1 MISPES
7 AGQPAEPGSILD
19 LIQGSP
25 VGDALATP
33 LPSTPLE
40 ALQNSPL
47 GPLLDAPLGDLP
59 PLPALPPLPP
69 LPPNPV
75 EALLQG
81 HALPTLPGVDELFK
95 PLTDL
100 AGSFGTGTFGAFDP
114 TSFLDMSS
122 GMIDQALSM
131 SLSGLKVLDQIW
143 QSRAAQAAQS
153 QGVQAQAS
161 GTELSERGTEISA
174 TTQTAAASVARG
186 NANLMTI
193 SESFAATAVA
203 AAPMVMTP
211 PGQAMLLASAA
222 EHIKAAI
229 GVVTQTRT
237 ELNEQT
243 LTMNGLAAPV
253 PVPPPPAPG
262 VVAGAAPTSPF
273 AVASTVIEGVGKP
286 MISTVTDGVG
296 DLVSAST
303 QAAGVSSSDLP
314 ADTVAAKSAVTPAHG
329 AAGGVPGAV
338 GTAGG
343 AGIGM
348 YGGGA
353 GGSVSAGGG
362 SVPRGTVSGAVVPPA
377 TATPA
382 TPGTAPAPGA
392 TPAASSPLAPGGA
405 MGGMGGA
412 GMAGAGRGG
421 DEQLSGRSTPSYLV
435 NAGENNAFV
444 GDLPMVAP
452 AVIGGEDL
460 DDAAFGDRG

>member
-1 MISPES
+1 MTPTES
-7 AGQPAEPGSILD
+7 AGSAAEHGTILD
-19 LIQGSP
+19 LIQATP
-25 VGDALATP
+25 VGDALHTP

-47 GPLLDAPLGDLP
+47 GPFLDMPLGELPPLP
-59 PLPALPPLPP
+59 PLPALPP

-81 HALPTLPGVDELFK
+81 QALPGLPGVDELFR

-100 AGSFGTGTFGAFDP
+100 AGCFGTGTFGAFDP
-114 TSFLDMSS
+114 TALLDLSS
-122 GMIDQALSM
+122 GMLDQAMSI

-143 QSRAAQAAQS
+143 QSQAAQAAQT
-153 QGVQAQAS
+153 QGLQAQTS
-161 GTELSERGTEISA
+161 GTELSERGTEIST

-203 AAPMVMTP
+203 AAPMVLTP

-222 EHIKAAI
+222 EHLKAAI

-262 VVAGAAPTSPF
+262 AVAGAAPPSPF
-273 AVASTVIEGVGKP
+273 AIASTVIEEVGKP
-286 MISTVTDGVG
+286 MIATVTDGVG

-303 QAAGVSSSDLP
+303 QAASAAPGDLP
-314 ADTVAAKSAVTPAHG
+314 ADAVAAKSAATPAHG
-329 AAGGVPGAV
+329 PTGGVPGAV
-338 GTAGG
+338 GLAGG
-343 AGIGM
+343 AGVGM
-348 YGGGA
+348 YGSGA
-353 GGSVSAGGG
+353 GGSASASGG
-362 SVPRGTVSGAVVPPA
+362 SVPRGTAGAGVPPA
-377 TATPA
+377 AVGSVSPASTVTPA
-382 TPGTAPAPGA
+382 PPT
-392 TPAASSPLAPGGA
+392 SPGGA

-421 DEQLSGRSTPSYLV
+421 DDQLSGRSTPSYLV
-435 NAGENNAFV
+435 NAGENNAFA

-452 AVIGGEDL
+452 AVIGGDEL
-460 DDAAFGDRG
+460 DDISFGDRT

>member
-1 MISPES
+1 MTSPEP
-7 AGQPAEPGSILD
+7 AGHPVEHGSILD
-19 LIQGSP
+19 LIQGTP

-47 GPLLDAPLGDLP
+47 GPFLDAPLGDLP

-81 HALPTLPGVDELFK
+81 HGLPGLPGVDELFK

-100 AGSFGTGTFGAFDP
+100 AGSFGTGTFGSFDP
-114 TSFLDMSS
+114 TSLLDMSS
-122 GMIDQALSM
+122 GMVDQAMSM

-143 QSRAAQAAQS
+143 QSQAAQAAQS
-153 QGVQAQAS
+153 QGLQAQTS

-222 EHIKAAI
+222 EHLKAAL

-262 VVAGAAPTSPF
+262 AVSGAAPASPF
-273 AVASTVIEGVGKP
+273 AIASTVIEGVGKP
-286 MISTVTDGVG
+286 MISTVTDSVG

-303 QAAGVSSSDLP
+303 QAASVSSSDLP
-314 ADTVAAKSAVTPAHG
+314 ADALSAKSAVTPAHG
-329 AAGGVPGAV
+329 ASGGVPGAV
-338 GTAGG
+338 GIAGG
-343 AGIGM
+343 AGTGM

-353 GGSVSAGGG
+353 GGSVSAGSG
-362 SVPRGTVSGAVVPPA
+362 SVPRGTVNGPVVPPA
-377 TATPA
+377 TPGTTP
-382 TPGTAPAPGA
+382 TPGAAPA
-392 TPAASSPLAPGGA
+392 AASSPLAPGGA
-405 MGGMGGA
+405 MGGMGGMGGA

-421 DEQLSGRSTPSYLV
+421 DDQLSGRSTPSYLV
-435 NAGENNAFV
+435 NAGENNAFA

-460 DDAAFGDRG
+460 DDTPFGDQS